1 MGGSDDVGLVY
12 EQVILIYDVCVYG
25 YFYKL
30 YIHVYITVHSGMKT
44 EAVVRGRLCC
54 TNILKILDCIY
65 LRKKSLY
72 SYCIIIYYLIL
83 HNYVHVC

>member
-1 MGGSDDVGLVY
+1 MMFVFTGISTNCTY
-12 EQVILIYDVCVYG
+12 M
-25 YFYKL
+25 
-30 YIHVYITVHSGMKT
+30 YIAVHSGMKT

-83 HNYVHVC
+83 HNYVQVC